1 MTDLISGKYRIQ
13 GKIGG
18 GGMGIVYRA
27 LQEDVGRIVAVKVL
41 SPALASDPDFRE
53 RFRQEAL
60 IIARLSHPYIVN
72 VIGIETWQDTIC
84 IVMEYL
90 EGEPLQRLM
99 ERRGRME
106 ESRAVPVIIK
116 AAEALHYAHT
126 RGIIH
131 RDIKPDNIMLLDE
144 ETIKVMD
151 FGIALLSGSSLKT
164 QAGVRMGTPKFM
176 SPEQARGKTVDARSD
191 VYSLGLVLYY
201 LVTGGYAFDAESDV
215 EVALLQEEPPPA
227 PTQIYPD
234 ISHALEA
241 IIMKA
246 IERNPDDRYPSARA
260 MSEALWECMA
270 SGAAGFERAMPPAE
284 PTRIRRDG
292 RFEIPSPQASDLKA
306 ASKRRL
312 PVSLLL
318 YFALAVAIVAII
330 VIPFRLIIRGGNRQT
345 GQTSLTGRT
354 PSPAPTLSPTP
365 VRDAQYY
372 YNRALSLE
380 KTSGADVEEIRRN
393 FEKAIDMNRNFYPA
407 LRDFGYFLFERKDYN
422 RSKFF
427 LQQALSICKNA
438 DEEKTIQ
445 SRLALIHE
453 LTKK

>member
-1 MTDLISGKYRIQ
+1 MADLISGKYKIQ

-176 SPEQARGKTVDARSD
+176 SPEQTRGKMVDARSD

-215 EVALLQEEPPPA
+215 EVALLQEEPPRS

-234 ISHALEA
+234 ISPALEA

-260 MSEALWECMA
+260 MSEALRECMA
-270 SGAAGFERAMPPAE
+270 SGAAGFERAMPTAE

-318 YFALAVAIVAII
+318 YFALAVAII
-330 VIPFRLIIRGGNRQT
+330 VIAFHLIIRGGNRRT
-345 GQTSLTGRT
+345 GRTSLTGRT
-354 PSPAPTLSPTP
+354 SSPAPTPSPTP

-422 RSKFF
+422 RAKFF
-427 LQQALSICKNA
+427 LQKALSICPNA

>member
-1 MTDLISGKYRIQ
+1 
-13 GKIGG
+13 
-18 GGMGIVYRA
+18 
-27 LQEDVGRIVAVKVL
+27 
-41 SPALASDPDFRE
+41 
-53 RFRQEAL
+53 
-60 IIARLSHPYIVN
+60 
-72 VIGIETWQDTIC
+72 
-84 IVMEYL
+84 
-90 EGEPLQRLM
+90 
-99 ERRGRME
+99 
-106 ESRAVPVIIK
+106 
-116 AAEALHYAHT
+116 
-126 RGIIH
+126 
-131 RDIKPDNIMLLDE
+131 
-144 ETIKVMD
+144 
-151 FGIALLSGSSLKT
+151 
-164 QAGVRMGTPKFM
+164 
-176 SPEQARGKTVDARSD
+176 
-191 VYSLGLVLYY
+191 VLYY

-215 EVALLQEEPPPA
+215 EVALLQEQPPPF

-234 ISHALEA
+234 ISPALEA

-246 IERNPDDRYPSARA
+246 IEKNPDDRYPSARA
-260 MSEALWECMA
+260 MSEALRECMA
-270 SGAAGFERAMPPAE
+270 SGAAGFEMAMPPAE

-306 ASKRRL
+306 ASKRRR

-330 VIPFRLIIRGGNRQT
+330 VITFRLIIRGGNSQT
-345 GQTSLTGRT
+345 SRTSLTGRT
-354 PSPAPTLSPTP
+354 GQTSPPAPSPSPTP

-393 FEKAIDMNRNFYPA
+393 FEMAIDMNRNFYPA

>member
-106 ESRAVPVIIK
+106 ESRAVSVIIK

-176 SPEQARGKTVDARSD
+176 SPEQARGKMVDARSD

-246 IERNPDDRYPSARA
+246 IEKNPDDRYPSARA
-260 MSEALWECMA
+260 MAEALREYMA
-270 SGAAGFERAMPPAE
+270 SGAAGFERAMPPGE

-312 PVSLLL
+312 PVSRLL

-330 VIPFRLIIRGGNRQT
+330 VIPFRRIIRGGNRQT

-354 PSPAPTLSPTP
+354 SPPAPTPSPTP

-407 LRDFGYFLFERKDYN
+407 LRDFGYFLFGRKDYN
-422 RSKFF
+422 RAIFF
-427 LQQALSICKNA
+427 LQKALSICPNA
-438 DEEKTIQ
+438 NEEKTIQ
-445 SRLALIHE
+445 SRLAFIHE

>member
-1 MTDLISGKYRIQ
+1 MTDLISGKYKIQ

-90 EGEPLQRLM
+90 DGEPLQRLM

-106 ESRAVPVIIK
+106 ESRAVSVIIK
-116 AAEALHYAHT
+116 AAEALHYAHV

-176 SPEQARGKTVDARSD
+176 SPEQARGRVVDARSD

-215 EVALLQEEPPPA
+215 EVALLQEEPPPSPA
-227 PTQIYPD
+227 QIYPD
-234 ISHALEA
+234 ISPALEA
-241 IIMKA
+241 IIMKT
-246 IERNPDDRYPSARA
+246 IEKSPDDRYSSARA
-260 MSEALWECMA
+260 MAEALQEWMV
-270 SGAAGFERAMPPAE
+270 SGTAGFKKATPPAE

-292 RFEIPSPQASDLKA
+292 RFEIPSPQASDLEA
-306 ASKRRL
+306 ASKRRR

-318 YFALAVAIVAII
+318 YLALAVAIVAII

-354 PSPAPTLSPTP
+354 SSPAPSPSPTP

-407 LRDFGYFLFERKDYN
+407 LRDFGYFLFKRKDYN

-427 LQQALSICKNA
+427 LQQALSICPNA

>member
-1 MTDLISGKYRIQ
+1 
-13 GKIGG
+13 
-18 GGMGIVYRA
+18 MGIVYRA

-106 ESRAVPVIIK
+106 ESRAVSVIIK
-116 AAEALHYAHT
+116 VAEALHYAHT

-176 SPEQARGKTVDARSD
+176 SPEQTRGKIVDARSD

-215 EVALLQEEPPPA
+215 EVALLQEQPPPL

-234 ISHALEA
+234 ISPALEA

-246 IERNPDDRYPSARA
+246 IEKSPDDRYPSARA
-260 MSEALWECMA
+260 MSEALRECMA
-270 SGAAGFERAMPPAE
+270 SGAAGSERAIPPAE
-284 PTRIRRDG
+284 STQIRRDG

-306 ASKRRL
+306 ASKRRR
-312 PVSLLL
+312 PVSLFL
-318 YFALAVAIVAII
+318 YLALAVAISAIS
-330 VIPFRLIIRGGNRQT
+330 FHLIIRGGNSRTSRT
-345 GQTSLTGRT
+345 GQTGRT
-354 PSPAPTLSPTP
+354 LPPAPTPTP

-372 YNRALSLE
+372 YNRAISLE
-380 KTSGADVEEIRRN
+380 KTSGADALEIRRN
-393 FEKAIDMNRNFYPA
+393 FEEAIDMNRNFYPA

-422 RSKFF
+422 RAKFF
-427 LQQALSICKNA
+427 LQKALSICKNA

-453 LTKK
+453 LTK